1 MKLDSTT
8 LPTTAKEPVALL
20 LNARCTTQK
29 GTSTSAPSNTFG
41 AAIKKC
47 PDPSVVQCKN
57 IGVATTSWC
66 YLYVHNR
73 KVPLVEKRLRQ
84 AQLRYFVHKS
94 IKYVQRRGEHHGLKK
109 LNVPTVSG
117 LVFMQGAA
125 QQLQLFLNE
134 TLPGYRLCKNCS
146 TGQTAVIAN
155 AQMEPFMR
163 VAEAEPDRIRFLLRP
178 FEYYA
183 QNRTLLR
190 ITSGPMA
197 GLEGYV
203 IRIAR
208 DRRLVMDVGGISIAI
223 SGVHAERF
231 EEVDKNKPTNKRSA
245 QQFPQRSLQERNAF
259 IDRYFHPVRTL
270 AEVEAQKD
278 NIDLLRSQTMTDLS
292 AGRVSLQEAY
302 ESLNFVVEEVA
313 YYYAPLIDHFGS
325 ELRPIFNAAAE
336 VVQSITQII
345 KSLPPMSNQ
354 CQLYEAERDEMITH
368 YSYLFNE

>member
-1 MKLDSTT
+1 MTLDSTT
-8 LPTTAKEPVALL
+8 SPTTAEGSVAMLL
-20 LNARCTTQK
+20 STSNPQEK
-29 GTSTSAPSNTFG
+29 GTSASASNHTFG
-41 AAIKKC
+41 AAIEKYPN
-47 PDPSVVQCKN
+47 PDGALRTNMESVV
-57 IGVATTSWC
+57 TSWC

-73 KVPLVEKRLRQ
+73 KVPLVEKRLHK

-94 IKYVQRRGEHHGLKK
+94 IRYVQRRGEHHGLKK

-117 LVFMQGAA
+117 LVFIQGAA
-125 QQLQLFLNE
+125 RQLQLFLNE
-134 TLPGYRLCKNCS
+134 SLPGYRLCKNCS

-178 FEYYA
+178 FDYYA

-197 GLEGYV
+197 GIEGYV

-231 EEVDKNKPTNKRSA
+231 EEVEKNNPTSQCAAR
-245 QQFPQRSLQERNAF
+245 QFPPRSLQERNAF
-259 IDRYFHPVRTL
+259 IDRYFHPVRNV
-270 AEVEAQKD
+270 AEVSAQKD
-278 NIDLLRSQTMTDLS
+278 NINLLQSQTMTDLS
-292 AGRVSLQEAY
+292 AGRVSWQEAY
-302 ESLNFVVEEVA
+302 ETLRFVVEEVS
-313 YYYAPLIDHFGS
+313 YYYAPFINQFGA
-325 ELRPIFNAAAE
+325 ELRPIFAAAAE
-336 VVQSITQII
+336 VMQSIGQII

-354 CQLYEAERDEMITH
+354 RQRCEAERDEMMTN
-368 YSYLFNE
+368 YSYLFDE